1 MTENQYYEQEATASE
16 FLEWY
21 KTQDIKKYEKPS
33 VTIDNVIFAFDKKE
47 NQLKLLLIKRA
58 AHPFKDKYALPGG
71 FINPNEDAKEAAKR
85 ETFEETNVKIESENQ
100 MWQIGAFSTPF
111 RDPRGWTITIA
122 HTTFLYPFV
131 DPKAGDDASA
141 CEWVSIIPAENKK
154 QLPYFMT
161 QDKKIIHLDQD
172 LAFDHAQIIKTTFKR
187 IKSSLTFNADVAK
200 VLGPTFTSNQLKK
213 LFFYFDPKFNE
224 TYNPSNI
231 VTTYVKRLE
240 IFQKV
245 GQITINEQSYGRPKT
260 LFSFNPEQENNV

>member
-100 MWQIGAFSTPF
+100 EPIK
-111 RDPRGWTITIA
+111 RI
-122 HTTFLYPFV
+122 Y
-131 DPKAGDDASA
+131 SA
-141 CEWVSIIPAENKK
+141 V
-154 QLPYFMT
+154 
-161 QDKKIIHLDQD
+161 KKIDSEYILLMCDDYFLKRKVKNDEFFKFQRI
-172 LAFDHAQIIKTTFKR
+172 FKT
-187 IKSSLTFNADVAK
+187 
-200 VLGPTFTSNQLKK
+200 
-213 LFFYFDPKFNE
+213 KFNI
-224 TYNPSNI
+224 TNI
-231 VTTYVKRLE
+231 
-240 IFQKV
+240 
-245 GQITINEQSYGRPKT
+245 
-260 LFSFNPEQENNV
+260 